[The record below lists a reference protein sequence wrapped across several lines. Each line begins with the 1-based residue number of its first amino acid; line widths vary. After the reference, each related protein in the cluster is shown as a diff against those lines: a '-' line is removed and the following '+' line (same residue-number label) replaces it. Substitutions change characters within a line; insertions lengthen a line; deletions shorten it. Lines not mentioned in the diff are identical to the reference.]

1 MKNIYFKRK
10 NNRIPQYDY
19 SNINYYFVTICTKDK
34 KCIFGYIK
42 DERMYQTSIGE
53 IIEDNIIKI
62 DTIYKN
68 IYVDDYVVMP
78 NHLHMIISI
87 TTKSEINV
95 SRIINQ
101 FKGKISKEIGH
112 SIWQKSFY
120 DHVIRNEK
128 DYLRIREYIGENILK
143 WNLDEYHS

>member
-1 MKNIYFKRK
+1 MKNMYFKRK